1 VLFTSRHEQELA
13 EIKALTHELDQLVQ
27 TGLERVKQIR
37 EAQDRLLL
45 GASRSEPLLAFVHI
59 PKTAGATVTSM
70 LAAAYSKPEVH
81 NAGNYMRGPAKT
93 ERKVAGWHSKG
104 GARPR
109 RRVTTGHV
117 PYAVFRQR
125 LPPDTRYM
133 TFLREPVDRVLSHYY
148 RHVRRDPRHA
158 GRAPKRGAQPK
169 ADSLEQALVEMRVP
183 QLNNFATRF
192 LSADPDA
199 VRLSAGALEE
209 AKANLRGFAFVGI
222 QERFEESIVLLQR
235 LLGLGSVPYV
245 DRHVSSDRPAVE
257 EIPDEQ
263 RALILE
269 CNRLDAELYSFAV
282 GLFDEAVAVADE
294 GFAAAVEALRS
305 RDAAD
310 REAEWRA
317 AATVRGDVH

>member
-1 VLFTSRHEQELA
+1 VLFTRRHEQELA
-13 EIKALTHELDQLVQ
+13 EIKALTHELDQHVQ
-27 TGLERVKQIR
+27 TGLERMKQIR

-81 NAGNYMRGPAKT
+81 KAGNYMRGPAKT
-93 ERKVAGWHSKG
+93 AQKVAGWHRKG
-104 GARPR
+104 G
-109 RRVTTGHV
+109 RVSIGHV
-117 PYAVFRQR
+117 PYVVFRDR
-125 LPPDTRYM
+125 LPRDTRYM

-148 RHVRRDPRHA
+148 RHIRRDPRHA
-158 GRAPKRGAQPK
+158 GRAPKPGARPK
-169 ADSLEQALVEMRVP
+169 ADSLEQALVEMRLP

-192 LSADPDA
+192 LSAAPDA
-199 VRLSAGALEE
+199 LRLSASALEE
-209 AKANLRGFAFVGI
+209 AKANLHGFAFVGI

-235 LLGLGSVPYV
+235 VLGLGSVPYV
-245 DRHVSSDRPAVE
+245 DRHVGSDRPAVE
-257 EIPDEQ
+257 EIADEQ

-282 GLFDEAVAVADE
+282 GLFDEAVAAADD

-317 AATVRGDVH
+317 ASMVRENVH